1 MMWPGYTPTVKLVT
15 DGIFLNV
22 DTATKFIQDKTVY
35 EIIKDFERERW
46 SKKEIIDYL
55 IPKNTH

>member
-1 MMWPGYTPTVKLVT
+1 MWPGYTPTVKLVT